1 MITPAQQ
8 KRIDQKLA
16 RQEQIRKED
25 ENRRIAEEK
34 QVSEET
40 QRQQAIVRFTQKCYG
55 MGDFQ
60 FSHHSIQRVMEFNDF
75 GDGYGEFYFS
85 CDDKPVVGFTDIKR
99 MSELLG
105 TENISIKT
113 NCVLISMDDDD
124 SYKKVYTLC
133 VEVGYI

>member
-16 RQEQIRKED
+16 RQEQIRKE
-25 ENRRIAEEK
+25 ERLAKEK
-34 QVSEET
+34 QISEET
-40 QRQQAIVRFTQKCYG
+40 QRLQAIVSFIEKCYYD
-55 MGDFQ
+55 MRDFQ
-60 FSHHSIQRVMEFNDF
+60 FTHHSIQRMTEFNDF
-75 GDGYGEFYFS
+75 GDGHGELYFS
-85 CDDKPVVGFTDIKR
+85 CNDKPVVGFTDIKR

-113 NCVLISMDDDD
+113 NCVLSSMDDDD
-124 SYKKVYTLC
+124 SYKKAYTLC